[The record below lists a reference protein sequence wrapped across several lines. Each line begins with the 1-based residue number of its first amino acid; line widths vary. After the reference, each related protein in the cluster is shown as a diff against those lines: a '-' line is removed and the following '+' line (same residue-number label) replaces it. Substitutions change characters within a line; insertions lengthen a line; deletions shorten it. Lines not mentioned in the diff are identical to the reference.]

1 MKTNNLLN
9 KIRLDI
15 LTHINKH
22 ENDIKLDIARD
33 TDVTFS
39 QINKILKKELLP
51 LGLIKPM
58 EKQGRRVYINLTE
71 KGKILLDYYKKI
83 KKLLR

>member
-22 ENDIKLDIARD
+22 KNDIKLDIARD

-51 LGLIKPM
+51 LGIIKPM

>member
-58 EKQGRRVYINLTE
+58 EKAR
-71 KGKILLDYYKKI
+71 
-83 KKLLR
+83 

>member
-22 ENDIKLDIARD
+22 KNDIKLDIARD